1 MNQFVRFSLI
11 VLSFILAVF
20 ILVFLLIIIDIN
32 GNLLNGMIQLIT
44 RISDQTSAKAISIV
58 LSLVIMLICLSA
70 IVYGIMSGRLR
81 RTRIRN
87 TDIGTIDIG
96 VDAIES
102 IALNSAKSAQCG
114 IKSAKARI
122 APFKGE
128 KISVLLSTVLYSD
141 VEVPAMMAKVQDRIK
156 KDIERYTG
164 IPVAKVT
171 IQVSRVEPV
180 AARIER

>member
-1 MNQFVRFSLI
+1 MNQFVRFSLV
-11 VLSFILAVF
+11 VLSFFLAVF
-20 ILVFLLIIIDIN
+20 TLVFFMMIVNPDVLI
-32 GNLLNGMIQLIT
+32 GMIQLIT
-44 RISDQTSAKAISIV
+44 RITEQTSTRAVFMVLCLVILV
-58 LSLVIMLICLSA
+58 LSVMA
-70 IVYGIMSGRLR
+70 MVYGIMSGRLR
-81 RTRIRN
+81 RTRIRS
-87 TDIGTIDIG
+87 TDIGSIDIG

-122 APFKGE
+122 APFKGD

-164 IPVAKVT
+164 IPVARVLV
-171 IQVSRVEPV
+171 QVSRVEPV